1 MTHATTRIAVGA
13 AATIALGAGTLLGS
27 GAAGAAPA
35 TITWDDG
42 TSHYTRTV
50 SNTTP
55 TVGET
60 ITISTKFEQ
69 KGAADETI
77 DYVADYHP
85 QCLTYVAKSAKM
97 TDNSGDHAVE
107 NINLMVDDEVISADF
122 TATSYKMVVKHGGA
136 QSPTFSAQ
144 YKVGADCTKQNGALD
159 TGFNYLS
166 SLGYHT
172 FDTKGPSITIS
183 KTPGGTANT
192 GSADGVLAGLG
203 ALLGGF
209 GSSK

>member
-1 MTHATTRIAVGA
+1 MTYATARIAVGA

-27 GAAGAAPA
+27 ATAGAAPS

-55 TVGET
+55 AVGET
-60 ITISTKFEQ
+60 ITVSTKFEQ
-69 KGAADETI
+69 KGSTDETI
-77 DYVADYHP
+77 DYVADYRP
-85 QCLTYVAKSAKM
+85 SCLTYVAKSAKM

-107 NINLMVDDEVISADF
+107 NNLMVDDEVISADF
-122 TATSYKMVVKHGGA
+122 TATSFKMVVKHGGA

-144 YKVGADCTKQNGALD
+144 YKVGADCSKQTGALE

-183 KTPGGTANT
+183 KTPGTGNT
-192 GSADGVLAGLG
+192 GSADGVLAGLSS
-203 ALLGGF
+203 LLGGF